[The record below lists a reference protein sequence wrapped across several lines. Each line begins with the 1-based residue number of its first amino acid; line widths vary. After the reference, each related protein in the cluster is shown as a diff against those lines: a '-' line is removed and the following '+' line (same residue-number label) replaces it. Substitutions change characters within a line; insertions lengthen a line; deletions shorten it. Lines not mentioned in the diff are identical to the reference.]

1 MSLLPGNPVA
11 LTAHADDLI
20 TAASLLEQAATD
32 MRNLVLDSQSKAVDA
47 TEAKTTETSTALT
60 EAGQRYR
67 DTGIALREY
76 SVVLKQA
83 QDSADAADSVR
94 NTAGYEEQ
102 RARNSLHSQRTQVDA
117 LRDSG
122 IPQHQILQAEQQLND
137 LYHQQRA
144 ANQRAQEATEQIEQA
159 RRDVDAAAQVAITK
173 INSAIKQTND
183 GVLDKL
189 GSFFDDLGEMLAAVG
204 RWITE
209 VLAKVL
215 EVLVEILKVVA
226 IALLVIIA
234 IIALVALIYVAL
246 QLLVVILASAIFKI
260 LVSLV
265 LLTVGAILIW
275 EATRPPLDVRPY
287 ETPSLEGKSGE
298 ELLEARKKIKA
309 GEVNAAL
316 KDRHLQDINDLM
328 DSVRYIDQMGT
339 TDTAVLDIKNMGGEP
354 PNWVV
359 TIPSTQDFM
368 GGAPNDWAHNVP
380 LKLLPWYQTQF
391 EKAIL
396 QAMAQAGIQPGDP
409 VALFGFSQGGIL
421 SARLAAN
428 EDSGFNITRVV
439 TVGSPV
445 HDIAIPPVT
454 SHGDPVEVVT
464 LRHQETGLGFWKSDP
479 VPALEVPF
487 IRYSDAPH
495 FHTYTP
501 PVPDGVAFF
510 NAHDAEL
517 YSNSMKNIRAENPHL
532 DDLFSDF
539 YGKPESQVQ
548 FQLTE

>member
-1 MSLLPGNPVA
+1 MSLLPGNPAA
-11 LTAHADDLI
+11 LTAHANDLI

-32 MRNLVLDSQSKAVDA
+32 MRNLVLDSQSRAVDA
-47 TEAKTTETSTALT
+47 TEAKTTETSAALT
-60 EAGQRYR
+60 EAEQRYR

-83 QDSADAADSVR
+83 QDSADAADSAR
-94 NTAGYEEQ
+94 NTAGYQEQ
-102 RARNSLHSQRTQVDA
+102 QARNSLQSQRTQVEA

-173 INSAIKQTND
+173 INTAIKQTND

-204 RWITE
+204 RWIAE
-209 VLAKVL
+209 VLTKVL
-215 EVLVEILKVVA
+215 EVIVEILKVVA
-226 IALLVIIA
+226 IALLVIVA

-265 LLTVGAILIW
+265 LLTVGAALLW

-287 ETPSLEGKSGE
+287 EKPSLEGKTGDELEKAKLKLKAWE
-298 ELLEARKKIKA
+298 E
-309 GEVNAAL
+309 NSAL
-316 KDRHLQDINDLM
+316 KDRDHQSLSDLM
-328 DSVRYIDQMGT
+328 ESVRTIDRMGT
-339 TDTAVLDIKNMGGEP
+339 TDTAVVDIKNMGGEP
-354 PNWVV
+354 PRWVV
-359 TIPSTQDFM
+359 TIPSTKDWT

-396 QAMAQAGIQPGDP
+396 QAMEQAGIQPGDP
-409 VALFGFSQGGIL
+409 VAVFGFSQGGIL
-421 SARLAAN
+421 GARMAAN

-439 TVGSPV
+439 TFGSPV

-454 SHGDPVEVVT
+454 SHGDSVEVVT
-464 LRHQETGLGFWKSDP
+464 LRHQETGLSFWKSDP

-487 IRYSDAPH
+487 IRYSDSPH
-495 FHTYTP
+495 FHTHALP
-501 PVPDGVAFF
+501 APDGAAFI
-510 NAHDAEL
+510 NAHDPEL
-517 YSNSMKNIRAENPHL
+517 YARSMTNVRTADPQL
-532 DDLFSDF
+532 DGLFADF
-539 YGKPESQVQ
+539 YGTPKSQVQ
-548 FQLTE
+548 YQLTE